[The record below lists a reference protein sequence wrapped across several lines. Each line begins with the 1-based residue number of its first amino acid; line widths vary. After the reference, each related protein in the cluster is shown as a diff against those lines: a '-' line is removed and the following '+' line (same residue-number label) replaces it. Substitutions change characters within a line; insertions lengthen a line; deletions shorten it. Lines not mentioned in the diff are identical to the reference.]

1 MKNRQAHTVS
11 WPNKERIHT
20 HTHTHTHTHSHV
32 SIRKGYTF

>member
-20 HTHTHTHTHSHV
+20 HTHTHTHSHV